1 MKQSKTLAWLL
12 DEDWKPKQVKK
23 FIGISNEEFDEM
35 QSKLYGYDSVS
46 QMNAHNY
53 SRDMQKLMNYGDRA
67 KGLI

>member
-12 DEDWKPKQVKK
+12 DEEWKPKQVKK
-23 FIGISNEEFDEM
+23 YIGISNEEFDEM

-53 SRDMQKLMNYGDRA
+53 SRDMQRKLNYGD
-67 KGLI
+67 KYNGL